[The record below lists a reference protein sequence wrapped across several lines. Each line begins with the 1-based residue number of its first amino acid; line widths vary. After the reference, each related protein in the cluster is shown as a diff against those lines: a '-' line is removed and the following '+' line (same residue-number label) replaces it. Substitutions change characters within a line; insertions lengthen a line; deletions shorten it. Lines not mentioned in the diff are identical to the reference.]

1 MGRRLTAHR
10 RTEPCEECGQIHEAC
25 TAHNRSHMPCKGKPV
40 SGGTTCRFHGGT
52 VPRGALSSSFKHGRY
67 SQYLDGKALDRYQ
80 RGLSDRQLLV
90 LEDEIALV
98 DTRMGELLE
107 RIGKHD
113 VPAWDLVK
121 SEFLTLEAAARAG
134 DQNGIRAAL
143 LGLSGAIR
151 NGMSERD
158 AWSDVLGVLDQRRK
172 LVESERK
179 RMLEAQQFVAV
190 GQVMLMVA
198 ALNDAVRRHVK
209 DRDTLAAISGE
220 IRRLAPTA
228 PS

>member
-98 DTRMGELLE
+98 DTRLGELLE
-107 RIGKHD
+107 RLGKHD
-113 VPAWDLVK
+113 VPAWDRVRARFGDLD
-121 SEFLTLEAAARAG
+121 AAARSG
-134 DQNGIRAAL
+134 DREAL
-143 LGLSGAIR
+143 RLALVGLSAAI
-151 NGMSERD
+151 NEGMGDRE
-158 AWSDVLGVLDQRRK
+158 AWADVLDIVDQRRK